1 MTTKKLDKEHVDAIN
16 ALQQKFTENTNAI
29 GALTIELEFLQTQK
43 QSLES
48 RKSNLLE
55 QFITLRDEETKL
67 IETLKER
74 YGDGQINIT
83 DGTFTEVNIGQ
94 E

>member
-1 MTTKKLDKEHVDAIN
+1 MATKKLDKEHVEAIN
-16 ALQQKFTENTNAI
+16 ALQEKFTQNTNAI

-43 QSLES
+43 QSLEN

-55 QFITLRDEETKL
+55 QFISLRDEETKL

-83 DGTFTEVNIGQ
+83 DGTFTEVNSGQ
-94 E
+94 

>member
-1 MTTKKLDKEHVDAIN
+1 MATKKLDKEHVDAIN
-16 ALQQKFTENTNAI
+16 ALQEKFTQNTNAI

-43 QSLES
+43 QSLEN

-55 QFITLRDEETKL
+55 QFISLRDEETKL

-83 DGTFTEVNIGQ
+83 DGTFTEVNSGQ
-94 E
+94 

>member
-16 ALQQKFTENTNAI
+16 ALQEKFTQNTNAI

-43 QSLES
+43 QSLEN

-55 QFITLRDEETKL
+55 QFISLRDEETKL

-83 DGTFTEVNIGQ
+83 DGTFTEVNSGQ
-94 E
+94 